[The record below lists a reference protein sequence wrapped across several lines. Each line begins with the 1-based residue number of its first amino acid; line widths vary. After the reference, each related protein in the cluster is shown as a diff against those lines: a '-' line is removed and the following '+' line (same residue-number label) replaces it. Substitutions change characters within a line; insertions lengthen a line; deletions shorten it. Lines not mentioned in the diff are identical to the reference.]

1 MNTAT
6 IKNVAPAKNGSP
18 AIYCQSK
25 SGNIYKFRT
34 PVPADRAPAI
44 IAKMKTA
51 GVINIAHWIKLKE
64 GTFTPKPAK
73 APRPEYKEVV
83 VKAQAARIRE
93 LQAQVFNLKAQLVDQ
108 VAGLQAE
115 ICAMA
120 EDQAPSDAALE
131 AIVAKQF
138 DAPSD
143 AVFEEMSLDRFAV
156 SLANKMHKR
165 SAAAKKGW
173 ATRRANAQQ
182 VAS

>member
-138 DAPSD
+138 DGPIPDLTYDLAWESEMQ
-143 AVFEEMSLDRFAV
+143 EEWGMTC
-156 SLANKMHKR
+156 R
-165 SAAAKKGW
+165 SPMCDELK
-173 ATRRANAQQ
+173 AQEADSE

>member
-93 LQAQVFNLKAQLVDQ
+93 LQAQV
-108 VAGLQAE
+108 LQAE

-120 EDQAPSDAALE
+120 EDQAPSDAVLE

-138 DAPSD
+138 DAPGETS
-143 AVFEEMSLDRFAV
+143 
-156 SLANKMHKR
+156 
-165 SAAAKKGW
+165 
-173 ATRRANAQQ
+173 
-182 VAS
+182 